1 MDYLLGLDI
10 GTSGVK
16 ALLIS
21 VEGKIISTKT
31 VSYPL
36 TTPHSGWAE
45 QSPHDWWEATVEVI
59 KETVSNNLIDSTRI
73 KGISLSGQMHSSVF
87 LDEKMEVIRPA
98 ILWSDTRTSEQCKEI
113 YTKVGGLNQLIG
125 YVSNPALEGFTA
137 PKILWLKENEPENY
151 QKVKYI
157 LLAKD
162 YIRYR
167 LTGELFTEVSDAAGT
182 LLFEVIK
189 KRWSTGLLEK
199 LEIDPDLLPPIL
211 NSFDLAGR
219 ITKPIAE
226 KTGLKFGTPLVAG
239 GADNACGAVGSG
251 IIQEGR
257 VMVSIGSSGVVL
269 AQTDNPQA
277 DQEGRIHLF
286 NHACPDSWYMM
297 GVMLSA
303 GMSYEW
309 LEKKLFN
316 NSLDYPKLDQLAEE
330 IEPGS
335 EGLLF
340 LPYLYGE
347 RTPHN
352 DANARGVYFGISGKH
367 DQRHFTRSVLEG
379 VTFALKD
386 SLELIKDKGV
396 KVKEIRAIGGGAKS
410 SVWQQIL
417 ADILGKEINLLN
429 VEEGPAFGAALIAGV
444 GVGVYGSFTEA
455 VSGIVKVQKTI
466 VPRIQNTEKYNQYY
480 QLYKKLYYS
489 LKEDFKELNVCMGLA
504 NSQNT

>member
-1 MDYLLGLDI
+1 MNYLLGLDI
-10 GTSGVK
+10 GTSGAK

-21 VEGKIISTKT
+21 VEGKIISSKT
-31 VSYPL
+31 TSYPL
-36 TTPHSGWAE
+36 KTLHPGWAE
-45 QSPHDWWEATVEVI
+45 QSPYDWWEATVNAIREI
-59 KETVSNNLIDSTRI
+59 VSNDYIDANQI

-87 LDEKMEVIRPA
+87 LNKKMKVIRPA
-98 ILWSDTRTSEQCKEI
+98 ILWSDTRTSKQCKEI
-113 YTKVGGLNQLIG
+113 YTKAGGLDQLIH

-151 QKVKYI
+151 KNVKYI
-157 LLAKD
+157 LLPKD

-182 LLFEVIK
+182 LLFDVIK
-189 KRWSTGLLEK
+189 KRWSPGLLKK
-199 LEIDPDLLPPIL
+199 LEIDPDLLPPVL
-211 NSFDLAGR
+211 NSFDPAGK
-219 ITKPIAE
+219 ITKNVAE
-226 KTGLKFGTPLVAG
+226 QTGLKFKTPVVAG

-269 AQTDNPQA
+269 AQTDDPQA

-303 GMSYEW
+303 GISYEW
-309 LEKKLFN
+309 LKKKLFN
-316 NSLDYPKLDQLAEE
+316 NRLSCAKLDQLAEE

-335 EGLLF
+335 EGLIF

-347 RTPHN
+347 RTPHAN
-352 DANARGVYFGISGKH
+352 ANARGVYFGISGKH

-396 KVKEIRAIGGGAKS
+396 KIKEIRAIGGGAKS
-410 SVWQQIL
+410 RVWQQIL
-417 ADILGKEINLLN
+417 ADILGEEINLLN

-444 GVGVYGSFTEA
+444 GVGVYGSFAEA
-455 VSGIVKVQKTI
+455 VNRIIKVEKTI
-466 VPRIQNTEKYNQYY
+466 IPRTQNSERYNQYY

-489 LKEDFKELNVCMGLA
+489 LKENFKELAKLT
-504 NSQNT
+504 SPT

>member
-21 VEGKIISTKT
+21 VEGKIISSKT
-31 VSYPL
+31 ESYPL
-36 TTPHSGWAE
+36 ATPHSGWAE
-45 QSPHDWWEATVEVI
+45 QSPYDWWEATVKVIEEV
-59 KETVSNNLIDSTRI
+59 VSSTPIGSTQI

-113 YTKVGGLNQLIG
+113 YTKVGGLNQLID

-277 DQEGRIHLF
+277 DQGGRIHLF
-286 NHACPDSWYMM
+286 NHACPNSWYMM

>member
-1 MDYLLGLDI
+1 MSYLLGLDI

-21 VEGKIISTKT
+21 VEGKIISSKT

-45 QSPHDWWEATVEVI
+45 QSPYDWWEATVKVI
-59 KETVSNNLIDSTRI
+59 KETLSNNLIDSNQI

-87 LDEKMEVIRPA
+87 LNEKMEVIRPA
-98 ILWSDTRTSEQCKEI
+98 ILWSDTRTSGQCKEI
-113 YTKVGGLNQLIG
+113 YAKAGGLDQLIH

-151 QKVKYI
+151 QKVKHI
-157 LLAKD
+157 LLPKD

-167 LTGELFTEVSDAAGT
+167 LTNELFTEVSDAAGT

-189 KRWSTGLLEK
+189 KRWSTSLLKK
-199 LEIDPDLLPPIL
+199 LEINPDLLPPVL

-226 KTGLKFGTPLVAG
+226 KTGLKFKTPVVAG

-251 IIQEGR
+251 IIREGR

-269 AQTDNPQA
+269 AHTNNPQA

-297 GVMLSA
+297 GVSLSA
-303 GMSYEW
+303 GISYEW

-316 NSLDYPKLDQLAEE
+316 HRLSYAKLDQLAEE

-335 EGLLF
+335 EGLIF

-367 DQRHFTRSVLEG
+367 DQRHFVRAVMEG

-396 KVKEIRAIGGGAKS
+396 KIKEIRAIGGGAKS
-410 SVWQQIL
+410 RVWQQIL
-417 ADILGKEINLLN
+417 ADILGEEINLLN

-444 GVGVYGSFTEA
+444 GVGVYNSFAEA
-455 VSGIVKVQKTI
+455 VNVIVKVKKTI
-466 VPRIQNTEKYNQYY
+466 VPRTQNTEKYNQFY
-480 QLYKKLYYS
+480 QLYKKLFYS
-489 LKEDFKELNVCMGLA
+489 LKEDFKELKRIRG
-504 NSQNT
+504 

>member
-1 MDYLLGLDI
+1 MGYLLGLDI

-21 VEGKIISTKT
+21 VEGKIISSKT

-36 TTPHSGWAE
+36 ATPHSGWAE
-45 QSPHDWWEATVEVI
+45 QSPNDWWEATVKVI
-59 KETVSNNLIDSTRI
+59 RETISHNPIDTTRI

-87 LDEKMEVIRPA
+87 LDEMMAVIRPA

-113 YTKVGGLNQLIG
+113 YAKAGGLDQLIQ

-151 QKVKYI
+151 KKVKHI
-157 LLAKD
+157 LLPKD
-162 YIRYR
+162 YIRYK

-182 LLFEVIK
+182 LLFDVIK

-199 LEIDPDLLPPIL
+199 LEINQDLLPPVL
-211 NSFDLAGR
+211 NSFDLAGS
-219 ITKPIAE
+219 ITKNIAE
-226 KTGLKFGTPLVAG
+226 QTGLKFGTPVVAG

-269 AQTDNPQA
+269 AQTNNPQA

-286 NHACPDSWYMM
+286 NHACPNSWYMM

-309 LEKKLFN
+309 LQKKLFN
-316 NSLDYPKLDQLAEE
+316 RSLDYTKLDQLAEE

-335 EGLLF
+335 EGLIF

-379 VTFALKD
+379 VAFALKD

-396 KVKEIRAIGGGAKS
+396 KIKEVRAIGGGAKS
-410 SVWQQIL
+410 RVWQQIL
-417 ADILGKEINLLN
+417 ADILGEEINLLN

-444 GVGVYGSFTEA
+444 GVGVYSSFAEA
-455 VSGIVKVQKTI
+455 VNRIIKVEKTI
-466 VPRIQNTEKYNQYY
+466 LPRIQNTQRYNQQY

-489 LKEDFKELNVCMGLA
+489 LKENFKEL
-504 NSQNT
+504 

>member
-1 MDYLLGLDI
+1 MEYLLGLDI

-16 ALLIS
+16 TLLIS
-21 VEGKIISTKT
+21 LEGKIISSKT

-36 TTPHSGWAE
+36 KTPHPGWAE
-45 QSPHDWWEATVEVI
+45 QSPYDWWEATLKVIEEV
-59 KETVSNNLIDSTRI
+59 VSSIHIDSTQI

-87 LDEKMEVIRPA
+87 LNEKMEVIRPA
-98 ILWSDTRTSEQCKEI
+98 ILWSDTRTSKQCSKI
-113 YTKVGGLNQLIG
+113 YAKAGGLDQLIH

-151 QKVKYI
+151 AKVKHI
-157 LLAKD
+157 LLPKD

-189 KRWSTGLLEK
+189 KRWSTSLLEK
-199 LEIDPDLLPPIL
+199 LEIDPDLLPPVL

-219 ITKPIAE
+219 ITKNIAE
-226 KTGLKFGTPLVAG
+226 QTGLKFKTPVVAG

-269 AQTDNPQA
+269 AQTNNPQA

-297 GVMLSA
+297 GVTLSA

-309 LEKKLFN
+309 LHKKLFN
-316 NSLDYPKLDQLAEE
+316 RSLDYTKLDQLAEE

-335 EGLLF
+335 EGLIF

-367 DQRHFTRSVLEG
+367 DQRHFIRSVLEG

-396 KVKEIRAIGGGAKS
+396 KIKEIRAIGGGAKS
-410 SVWQQIL
+410 RIWQQIL
-417 ADILGKEINLLN
+417 ADILGEEINLLN

-444 GVGVYGSFTEA
+444 GVGTYSSFAEA
-455 VSGIVKVQKTI
+455 VNRIIKVKKTI
-466 VPRIQNTEKYNQYY
+466 IPRIQNTEKYNQYY

-489 LKEDFKELNVCMGLA
+489 LKENFKELYVYMGFA

>member
-1 MDYLLGLDI
+1 MGYLLGLDI

-21 VEGKIISTKT
+21 VEGKIISSKT

-45 QSPHDWWEATVEVI
+45 QSPSDWWEATVKVI
-59 KETVSNNLIDSTRI
+59 RETVSSNSINSSEI

-87 LDEKMEVIRPA
+87 LDRQMEVIRPA

-113 YTKVGGLNQLIG
+113 YTKVGGLNQLIP

-157 LLAKD
+157 LLPKD

-189 KRWSTGLLEK
+189 KRWSTSLLEK
-199 LEIDPDLLPPIL
+199 LEIKQDLLPPVL
-211 NSFDLAGR
+211 NSFDLAGK
-219 ITKPIAE
+219 ITKKVAE
-226 KTGLKFGTPLVAG
+226 QTGLKFGTPVVAG

-251 IIQEGR
+251 ITEEGR

-269 AQTDNPQA
+269 AQTNNPQA

-297 GVMLSA
+297 GVTLSA

-309 LEKKLFN
+309 LQKKLFN
-316 NSLDYPKLDQLAEE
+316 NILDYSKLDQLAEE

-335 EGLLF
+335 EGLIF

-352 DANARGVYFGISGKH
+352 DAHARGVYFGISGKH
-367 DQRHFTRSVLEG
+367 DQRHFVRAVLEG

-396 KVKEIRAIGGGAKS
+396 KIKEIRAIGGGAKS
-410 SVWQQIL
+410 RVWQQIL
-417 ADILGKEINLLN
+417 ADILGEEINLLN

-444 GVGVYGSFTEA
+444 GVGVYNNFAEA
-455 VSGIVKVQKTI
+455 VNRIVKVKKTI
-466 VPRIQNTEKYNQYY
+466 APGIQNTKKYNHYY

-489 LKEDFKELNVCMGLA
+489 LKEDFGELKELNRYP
-504 NSQNT
+504 

>member
-16 ALLIS
+16 TLLIS
-21 VEGKIISTKT
+21 VEGKIISSKT
-31 VSYPL
+31 ESYPL
-36 TTPHSGWAE
+36 ATPHSGWAE
-45 QSPHDWWEATVEVI
+45 QSPYDWWEATVKVIEEV
-59 KETVSNNLIDSTRI
+59 VSSTPIDSTQI

-113 YTKVGGLNQLIG
+113 YTKVGGLNQLID

-189 KRWSTGLLEK
+189 KRWSTSLLEK
-199 LEIDPDLLPPIL
+199 LEIDQNLLPPVL

-226 KTGLKFGTPLVAG
+226 KTGLKFGTPVVAG

-286 NHACPDSWYMM
+286 NHVCPNSWYMM

-466 VPRIQNTEKYNQYY
+466 VPRIQNTERYYQYY

-489 LKEDFKELNVCMGLA
+489 LKEDFKELNVYMGLA

>member
-1 MDYLLGLDI
+1 MKYLLGLDI

-16 ALLIS
+16 ALLVS
-21 VEGKIISTKT
+21 SEGKIISSKT
-31 VSYPL
+31 ESYPL
-36 TTPHSGWAE
+36 TTPHPGWAE
-45 QSPHDWWEATVEVI
+45 QSPYDWWEATVKVI
-59 KETVSNNLIDSTRI
+59 KETVSNNPIESSEI

-87 LDEKMEVIRPA
+87 LNEKMKVIRPA
-98 ILWSDTRTSEQCKEI
+98 ILWSDTRTSRQCKEI
-113 YTKVGGLNQLIG
+113 YVKAGGLDQLIH

-151 QKVKYI
+151 KKIKYI
-157 LLAKD
+157 LLPKD

-189 KRWSTGLLEK
+189 KRWSTSLLEK
-199 LEIDPDLLPPIL
+199 LEINQDLLPPVL
-211 NSFDLAGR
+211 NSFDLAGG
-219 ITKPIAE
+219 ITKQIAE
-226 KTGLKFGTPLVAG
+226 KIGLKFKTPVVAG

-269 AQTDNPQA
+269 AQTNNPQA

-297 GVMLSA
+297 GVTLSA

-309 LEKKLFN
+309 LQKKLFN
-316 NSLDYPKLDQLAEE
+316 RSLDYTKLDQLAEE
-330 IEPGS
+330 INPGS
-335 EGLLF
+335 EGLIF

-367 DQRHFTRSVLEG
+367 DRRHFTRSVLEG

-386 SLELIKDKGV
+386 SLELIKDKGI
-396 KVKEIRAIGGGAKS
+396 KIKEIRAIGGGAKS
-410 SVWQQIL
+410 RVWQQIL
-417 ADILGKEINLLN
+417 ADILGEEISLLN

-444 GVGVYGSFTEA
+444 GVGEYSSFAEA
-455 VSGIVKVQKTI
+455 VNRIIKVKKT
-466 VPRIQNTEKYNQYY
+466 VLPRIQNTERYNQYY

-489 LKEDFKELNVCMGLA
+489 LKEDFKELKRLF
-504 NSQNT
+504 NSA